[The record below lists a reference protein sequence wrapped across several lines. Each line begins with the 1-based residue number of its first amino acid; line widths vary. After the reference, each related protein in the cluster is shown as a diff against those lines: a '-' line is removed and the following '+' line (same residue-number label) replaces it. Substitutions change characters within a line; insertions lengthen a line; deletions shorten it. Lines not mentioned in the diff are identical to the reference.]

1 MAGRRRGI
9 EEEEVRRRRVIQED
23 VAWRKQRYGR
33 RKGMEEGEVWGRI
46 GMGKDRYGEG

>member
-9 EEEEVRRRRVIQED
+9 EEGEVRRRRVIQED

-33 RKGMEEGEVWGRI
+33 RKGKEEGEVWR
-46 GMGKDRYGEG
+46 KERYGEG